1 MNLTVKRYN
10 QNGLSTRLTQ
20 NGKLFRVSGPLG
32 KSLTV
37 DPAGLNVAFVAGT
50 GVLPFMDLAAF
61 VARLTIGMS
70 NIDSQRLEQSFM
82 FWVVAGFREKEKIG
96 DGFLKALAD
105 ANAAQFRYDVTL
117 SGQ

>member
-1 MNLTVKRYN
+1 MYQDLDRKRDFMNLTVKRYN

-20 NGKLFRVSGPLG
+20 NGKIFRVSGPLG

-61 VARLTIGMS
+61 VARHTIGMS
-70 NIDSQRLEQSFM
+70 KID
-82 FWVVAGFREKEKIG
+82 
-96 DGFLKALAD
+96 
-105 ANAAQFRYDVTL
+105 T
-117 SGQ
+117 